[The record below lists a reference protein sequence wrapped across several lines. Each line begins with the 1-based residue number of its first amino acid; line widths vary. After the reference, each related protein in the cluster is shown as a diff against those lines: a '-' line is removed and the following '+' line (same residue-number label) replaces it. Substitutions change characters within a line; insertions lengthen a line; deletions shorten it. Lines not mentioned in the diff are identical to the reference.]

1 MYQLILRQYSLE
13 NQYVQGYFPN
23 WLGLRDLQFAIICC
37 GQGRRKG
44 NMKAN
49 GFQGRAFTH
58 FVVELSDGPVW
69 EVQQIA
75 TKKTFAL
82 DLKSQPR

>member
-1 MYQLILRQYSLE
+1 MIYQ
-13 NQYVQGYFPN
+13 
-23 WLGLRDLQFAIICC
+23 II
-37 GQGRRKG
+37 QD
-44 NMKAN
+44 MEWQQKAN

-75 TKKTFAL
+75 TKKKTL
-82 DLKSQPR
+82 HWILKANHDR